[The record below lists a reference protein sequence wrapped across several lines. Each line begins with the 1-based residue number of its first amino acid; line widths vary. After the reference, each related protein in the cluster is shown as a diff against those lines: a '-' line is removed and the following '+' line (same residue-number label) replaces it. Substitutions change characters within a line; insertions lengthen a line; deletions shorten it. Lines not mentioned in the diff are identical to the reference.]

1 MDFEQLACHSGSMEL
16 GESSLL
22 ADLGIELDPWDLDD
36 DAAEP
41 GAEASVATVAK
52 RMGKGRKAASLVYGN
67 GTTRVGIGP
76 MNLDWRGTVE
86 RMTSPECD
94 TAERIELTKALGTLA
109 QVQAHGDPMREA
121 GVVDAVTALLKDPD
135 DMVTIAAAEAIRH
148 LACANQSNRI
158 ASRDGGAIPLLVAML
173 QRVADHSG
181 SDDEMSCHDAAVVT
195 ASTAA
200 LRNLSFQNGENQD
213 LIRFSG
219 GLSPLIA
226 IVAQGQPPAAP
237 PSGTQRREA
246 AYRAAGALE
255 NLAADNEEN
264 AEMIVA
270 ARVVPAMKELL
281 IGGGQGANLSQKAA
295 RMGRQALFKL
305 MAMDSAAA
313 KARANQEAAATSARE
328 ARQTTAAVRSK
339 VELLQQLRDKSDES
353 DAAPPPATP
362 SALEEATLWSAAESE
377 LCGLTQDAAWSRAM
391 LRYARDGGEPPAPL
405 PCPDKARRAAIHRVA
420 QRYPLGV
427 AVRAEAVGGD
437 TAVLV
442 LTVVRDPESS

>member
-1 MDFEQLACHSGSMEL
+1 MEV
-16 GESSLL
+16 GEVSFLS
-22 ADLGIELDPWDLDD
+22 DLGLELDPWDLEG

-41 GAEASVATVAK
+41 GVETSVATVAK

-67 GTTRVGIGP
+67 GTSRVGIGP

-94 TAERIELTKALGTLA
+94 TAERTELAKALGTLA

-121 GVVDAVTALLKDPD
+121 GVVDAVTALLRDPD
-135 DMVTIAAAEAIRH
+135 DMVAIAAAEAIRH
-148 LACANQSNRI
+148 LACANRGNRI

-173 QRVADHSG
+173 QRVADRSG
-181 SDDEMSCHDAAVVT
+181 SDGEMSCHDAAVVT

-226 IVAQGQPPAAP
+226 IVAQGQPPVAP

-264 AEMIVA
+264 AGTIVA

-281 IGGGQGANLSQKAA
+281 IGRGHGDLSQKAA
-295 RMGRQALFKL
+295 RKGRQALFKL
-305 MAMDSAAA
+305 MTMDNAAA
-313 KARANQEAAATSARE
+313 KARANQEAGAASVRE
-328 ARQTTAAVRSK
+328 ARQATAAVRSK
-339 VELLQQLRDKSDES
+339 VQLLQRMRAES
-353 DAAPPPATP
+353 DASDAPPPPETV
-362 SALEEATLWSAAESE
+362 SALEAATLWSAAESE
-377 LCGLTQDAAWSRAM
+377 LCGLTQDAAWSREL
-391 LRYARDGGEPPAPL
+391 LRYARDGGEPPTSL
-405 PCPDKARRAAIHRVA
+405 PCSEKARRAAIHRVA
-420 QRYPLGV
+420 RRYPLGIAIKV
-427 AVRAEAVGGD
+427 EALGED
-437 TAVLV
+437 SSVLV
-442 LTVVRDPESS
+442 LSVVRV